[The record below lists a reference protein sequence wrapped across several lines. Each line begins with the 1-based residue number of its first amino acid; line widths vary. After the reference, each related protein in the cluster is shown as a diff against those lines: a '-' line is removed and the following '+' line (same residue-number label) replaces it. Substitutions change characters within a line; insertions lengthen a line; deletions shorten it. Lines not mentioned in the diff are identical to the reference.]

1 VSRKLALVLAVAAA
15 LASLAPV
22 ARAATPEFFP
32 LPESRGVNT
41 GMVADSSGNVWFGAN
56 AANFF
61 TDPPELARLTPS
73 LAVAG
78 TGSGIAYFHTPKAVG
93 EGCCAF
99 SMRDVAFDAENQRV
113 WFTRSMGVYGYG
125 TPAGMSPGTT
135 SGMQVAIVPGAP
147 NLGGI
152 AVAPGGT
159 AWLAENGASNV
170 GPAYAGN
177 RIASTNGSL
186 ILNELPDL
194 WHQSG
199 VPEDSSRYDA
209 KPAGVTIGK
218 DGFPW
223 FAEETAGF
231 PGYRLAKAV
240 GDQYLEYQVKPCEP
254 KPLTCSGSNTGTG
267 VLSVTTAPDGSIW
280 FTNVLKNSFGKFDP
294 VNSTFTQYSLTSVDP
309 DLAGGEPRSIRVAP
323 DGTLWLAQ
331 FGFISHPK
339 ANAIVR
345 IVPTD
350 PPTAT
355 VYKLGAG
362 KAPLSVAPDGNG
374 NVWFGVNG
382 DTTGYVGR
390 LAAVLGDPGDPG
402 DPDPGDPK
410 DPGTPGGGG
419 GTGGSSTGTGT
430 AGPSA
435 IPPGEKVVQASGGG
449 VARVNDPELRQGAL
463 RLTQIC
469 VGPPHDI
476 CSLIYLLD
484 THEYVNGFPGTK
496 PRPRTTKR
504 VVVGSK
510 TVTLNGGEST
520 TVTVDLN
527 AKGKAILKRDGVL
540 HLTFHASQ
548 KQAKGKP
555 KVLKTKKLTIKS
567 PTK

>member
-1 VSRKLALVLAVAAA
+1 LRLVLVVSAT
-15 LASLAPV
+15 LASLAP
-22 ARAATPEFFP
+22 AAACAATPEYFP
-32 LPESRGVNT
+32 LPESRGINT
-41 GMVADSSGNVWFGAN
+41 GMVADGGGNVWFGAN
-56 AANFF
+56 AADFF
-61 TDPPELARLTPS
+61 AEPPELARLTPS
-73 LAVAG
+73 LATPG
-78 TGSGIAYFHTPKAVG
+78 TSGGIDYFHTPKAAG

-125 TPAGMSPGTT
+125 SPAGMAAGT
-135 SGMQVAIVPGAP
+135 SGGMQVAIVPGAP

-177 RIASTNGSL
+177 RIASTGGSL
-186 ILNELPDL
+186 TLNELPDL
-194 WHQSG
+194 WHQTG
-199 VPEDSSRYDA
+199 VPADPSRYDA

-223 FAEETAGF
+223 FAEESAGF

-240 GDQYLEYQVKPCEP
+240 GGLYQEYQVKPCEP
-254 KPLTCSGSNTGTG
+254 APLTCSGSNTGTG

-280 FTNVLKNSFGKFDP
+280 FTNVLKNSFGRFDP
-294 VNSTFTQYSLTSVDP
+294 VNSTFTQYSLTGVDP
-309 DLAGGEPRSIRVAP
+309 DLSQGEPRSIRVAP
-323 DGTLWLAQ
+323 DGTLWLAE

-345 IVPTD
+345 IVPSE

-355 VYKLGAG
+355 VYKLGTG
-362 KAPLSVAPDGNG
+362 KSPLSVAPDASG

-390 LAAVLGDPGDPG
+390 LAGVLGATLPPGDPG
-402 DPDPGDPK
+402 AGA
-410 DPGTPGGGG
+410 PGGK
-419 GTGGSSTGTGT
+419 TP
-430 AGPSA
+430 AGSA
-435 IPPGEKVVQASGGG
+435 IPAGAKVVKASGSGF
-449 VARVNDPELRQGAL
+449 ARVNDPELRAGAV

-469 VGPPHDI
+469 VGPPQDV
-476 CSLIYLLD
+476 CSLVYLLD
-484 THEYVNGFPGTK
+484 SHEYVSGYPGTK
-496 PRPRTTKR
+496 PRARTTRR

-510 TVTLNGGEST
+510 SVTIAGGESA
-520 TVTVDLN
+520 TVTIDLN
-527 AKGKAILKRDGVL
+527 AKGRKILKRDGVL

-548 KQAKGKP
+548 KQGKGKP
-555 KVLKTKKLTIKS
+555 KVLKTKKLTIKAAS
-567 PTK
+567 K